1 MWSRHGK
8 QTKGERDEVG
18 VSLYGVMKTDQ
29 IGPHET
35 ISKCNNSG
43 KKDHREQV
51 AEDGRRKRAKKDVGY
66 PDSKKLM
73 KRKTED
79 QEETPV

>member
-1 MWSRHGK
+1 MGNRLKVNEMRWVYPR
-8 QTKGERDEVG
+8 T
-18 VSLYGVMKTDQ
+18 LYGVMKTDQ
-29 IGPHET
+29 IRPHET

-43 KKDHREQV
+43 KKDHREKG
-51 AEDGRRKRAKKDVGY
+51 AEDGRRKRAKKGVGC

-79 QEETPV
+79 QEETPE